1 MGMHPIHRMHEM
13 HDECTLY
20 PMHCNATLKVRM
32 NEGKQ
37 MHRTRIAECNL
48 HECVEMQNYALP
60 CSMCYHAERFVTE
73 QATYSMR
80 YHANA
85 SCISHNLI
93 RRGRGRRALS
103 PRGAE
108 TNEVREASPCM
119 CVRDRSRRSSA
130 QAPIRPRRPRQT
142 RSRTRLL

>member
-1 MGMHPIHRMHEM
+1 M

-60 CSMCYHAERFVTE
+60 CSMCYHAACVT
-73 QATYSMR
+73 M
-80 YHANA
+80 
-85 SCISHNLI
+85 
-93 RRGRGRRALS
+93 
-103 PRGAE
+103 
-108 TNEVREASPCM
+108 
-119 CVRDRSRRSSA
+119 
-130 QAPIRPRRPRQT
+130 QT
-142 RSRTRLL
+142 RVV

>member
-1 MGMHPIHRMHEM
+1 MQQAMGMHPIHRMHENA
-13 HDECTLY
+13 HECTLY
-20 PMHCNATLKVRM
+20 QMHCNATLKVRM

-60 CSMCYHAERFVTE
+60 CSMCYHAACV
-73 QATYSMR
+73 YMR

-108 TNEVREASPCM
+108 TKSDEYREASPCM
-119 CVRDRSRRSSA
+119 CVDRSRRSSA